1 FHALALITNLFSNQA
16 NKDVSNVL
24 KISDALTIY
33 HTKSGN
39 NLANLH
45 SLKTLTELHPE
56 LLNSVP
62 LDKWGSPFE
71 YRHLTHSPLTF
82 MIYSSGSIKQNNTFT
97 FYLFREENNQF
108 IMAKVES

>member
-1 FHALALITNLFSNQA
+1 MITHIFSNQTD
-16 NKDVSNVL
+16 KDGSNVL
-24 KISDALTIY
+24 KVSDALAIY

-39 NLANLH
+39 SLADLH

-71 YRHLTHSPLTF
+71 YRYLTHSPLTF
-82 MIYSSGSIKQNNTFT
+82 MIFSSGSIKRSNTFT
-97 FYLFREENNQF
+97 FYLFREEHNQF
-108 IMAKVES
+108 IMTKVES